1 MFHNLI
7 EDLKIFSIVIAQEE
21 QYFSA
26 LFKKDN
32 LSIAETKFCIAIGIL
47 SERLLY
53 YNTSLKF
60 YSKALVYCF
69 SVYVHYRKIKIYMK
83 LKDYKSLMVQLVQLL
98 SFVSLDSYKTVN
110 KTPVWLDKVILFLL
124 SEFSVIDIMSWIS
137 DSPKHIIEFINKKI
151 IQKYQYWIN
160 QGHDIHIIKD

>member
-1 MFHNLI
+1 
-7 EDLKIFSIVIAQEE
+7 
-21 QYFSA
+21 
-26 LFKKDN
+26 
-32 LSIAETKFCIAIGIL
+32 
-47 SERLLY
+47 
-53 YNTSLKF
+53 
-60 YSKALVYCF
+60 
-69 SVYVHYRKIKIYMK
+69 
-83 LKDYKSLMVQLVQLL
+83 MVQLVQLL
-98 SFVSLDSYKTVN
+98 SFVSLESFKTVN